1 MSSETEQHHVDA
13 VGKCVDDLIE
23 AADATSLFYPL
34 CEYSSPE
41 DETKH

>member
-23 AADATSLFYPL
+23 ADAASLFHSL